1 MGELCHCQRAEDLDL
16 QETLCM
22 EENRPLFDPGRTLP
36 GTQLDS
42 RNLRLGLR
50 TNLRADRSLKLDI
63 LQPDLHYRCHIARS
77 HFLRVRHLR
86 ASHSKNNDSP
96 QSSATSSALLHEF
109 LHDDCHHDRI
119 PERNA
124 RKDRLLLQNT
134 KTRLSSRFE

>member
-16 QETLCM
+16 QEALCL

-63 LQPDLHYRCHIARS
+63 LQPDLHYRRHITCS
-77 HFLRVRHLR
+77 HLLWFRHLR
-86 ASHSKNNDSP
+86 ASYSKNNDSAKP
-96 QSSATSSALLHEF
+96 NPTSIALLHQF
-109 LHDDCHHDRI
+109 LHDDCDHD
-119 PERNA
+119 
-124 RKDRLLLQNT
+124 
-134 KTRLSSRFE
+134 